1 MNPQLNKIFSKL
13 AKEDNITKLASQK
26 VELGLVDD
34 LDKNSAQVNDSLK
47 QIEPLLKEMANTKKL
62 ISTSDKEYDSLIK
75 KTEKLKSAYEKAQ
88 SQATKLESD
97 FNMAKTSSDRKL
109 EDFYDYQ
116 RGLKDEEKQFNKLK
130 GQADKTLNRLKKN
143 LEKAKKAEKDLGI
156 KIPSL
161 AKYQKNADLLDK
173 LMRNA

>member
-1 MNPQLNKIFSKL
+1 MDRMQHIFSQW
-13 AKEDNITKLASQK
+13 AKSEKTELKSEK

-130 GQADKTLNRLKKN
+130 GQADKALNRLKKN

-161 AKYQKNADLLDK
+161 SKYQKSADLLDK